1 MAASPQAGAEGS
13 KMYDELLAVHMI
25 MRRGAALVTASFAR
39 LTAGEDVDVRALVK
53 TSRWLIEFVH
63 HHHASE
69 DELFWPVLR
78 GLFPASIAVLD
89 SLTVEHEALDTE
101 LHTLARAVDGIADPD
116 VTGERAKTLAV
127 VGRAALS
134 RPAVGAEGPG
144 PPGDPPGQG
153 GTGPARPVPP
163 GPGRRHHPRPRGHRP
178 RRAAPQPVP
187 GVRPDGGPGTSTGLR
202 GDGSQLP
209 GPLRRLRPLLL
220 TRYRTTKKSL
230 GATR

>member
-13 KMYDELLAVHMI
+13 TMYDELLAVHMI
-25 MRRGAALVTASFAR
+25 MRRGTALVTASFAR
-39 LTAGEDVDVRALVK
+39 LTAGEAVDVRTLVR

-69 DELFWPVLR
+69 DELLWPVLR
-78 GLFPASIAVLD
+78 GLFPSSTAVLD
-89 SLTVEHEALDTE
+89 SLTAEHEALDTE

-127 VGRAALS
+127 VGRAALAGLPS
-134 RPAVGAEGPG
+134 AQKVQDLLATHLDREEPVLRELFPQVPDADIVRVRKAIVHGAPRHSPYLVFGLME
-144 PPGDPPGQG
+144 DPV
-153 GTGPARPVPP
+153 R
-163 GPGRRHHPRPRGHRP
+163 
-178 RRAAPQPVP
+178 VP
-187 GVRPDGGPGTSTGLR
+187 GYEAMAANFPA
-202 GDGSQLP
+202 
-209 GPLRRLRPLLL
+209 PLRRLRPLLL

>member
-127 VGRAALS
+127 VGRAALAGLPS
-134 RPAVGAEGPG
+134 AQKVQDLLATHLDREEPVLRDLFPQVPDADIIRVREAIVHGAPRHSPYLVFGLME
-144 PPGDPPGQG
+144 DPV
-153 GTGPARPVPP
+153 R
-163 GPGRRHHPRPRGHRP
+163 
-178 RRAAPQPVP
+178 VP
-187 GVRPDGGPGTSTGLR
+187 GYEAMAANFPA
-202 GDGSQLP
+202 
-209 GPLRRLRPLLL
+209 PLRRLRPLLL